1 MNGPHDMGGM
11 HGFGPI
17 DPDPEDR
24 EELFHAEWE
33 RRAFAVTLAAGFLG
47 KWSIDEARFAR
58 ETMDPDRYL
67 GASYYEKWLDAS
79 ERLLLQKGLIT
90 EEELATAKAAG
101 KADPDSI
108 RLLKGGTVDQTFLKG
123 GPASMDIDAAPSF
136 AVGDRVRAR
145 NINPEGHT
153 RIPRYVRGHV
163 GEIVLHHGGHV
174 FADASARG
182 ERHGEHL
189 YTVRFEATD
198 LWGPDAFGG
207 SVKIDLW
214 EPYLEAL

>member
-17 DPDPEDR
+17 NPDPEDK

-33 RRAFAVTLAAGFLG
+33 RRAFAVTLASGFLG

-79 ERLLLQKGLIT
+79 ERLLVQKGLIT
-90 EEELATAKAAG
+90 EEELATGKAAG
-101 KADPDSI
+101 KVNPDDI

-123 GPASMDIDAAPSF
+123 GPASMDIETAATF
-136 AVGDRVRAR
+136 AVGDKVRAR
-145 NINPEGHT
+145 NINPTGHT

-174 FADASARG
+174 FADKSAEGNR
-182 ERHGEHL
+182 EGEHL
-189 YTVRFEATD
+189 YTVKFEATD
-198 LWGPDAFGG
+198 LWGPDAFDG
-207 SVKIDLW
+207 SVLIDLW
-214 EPYLEAL
+214 QPYLEAP